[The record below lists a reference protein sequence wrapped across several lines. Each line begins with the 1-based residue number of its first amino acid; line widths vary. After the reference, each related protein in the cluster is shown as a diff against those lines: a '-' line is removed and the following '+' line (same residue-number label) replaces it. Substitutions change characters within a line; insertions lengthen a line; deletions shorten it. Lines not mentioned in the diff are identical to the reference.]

1 MFSFGAKEP
10 KLTPKEQTRKWTR
23 ELKREQRGL
32 DRQIGSECPR
42 PALLSPN
49 AGRLIA
55 VRRHLS
61 WHRPRPPG
69 RHGGPAWPPRR
80 FIMAVDPTG
89 RRAYSPWQP
98 HALAACWPSRLPGA
112 AQVGRALSCDVR
124 RLQMARS
131 HAARVPA
138 TDAPPPSHRSS
149 FACLCVCASARP
161 RPRAGIE
168 REEAKIQRE
177 IKKAAKAKP
186 ANMAVIKT
194 LAKELV
200 RSRKAKERIYTSRA
214 TLNSVSMQLQNQLAM
229 ATMAGAISK
238 STEIMTSMG
247 RLVSAPAIAETMRN
261 MAREMERAGL
271 IEEMMEDT
279 MEMMDD
285 DDVEDEA
292 EEEVAKTI
300 AEIVGADFA
309 GVAAAPSAAPAVAAK
324 PAAEAEA
331 PAKVE
336 EGEEDMAA
344 LRARL
349 EAL

>member
-1 MFSFGAKEP
+1 MFSFGPKEE

-32 DRQIGSECPR
+32 DRQIGS
-42 PALLSPN
+42 
-49 AGRLIA
+49 
-55 VRRHLS
+55 
-61 WHRPRPPG
+61 
-69 RHGGPAWPPRR
+69 
-80 FIMAVDPTG
+80 
-89 RRAYSPWQP
+89 
-98 HALAACWPSRLPGA
+98 
-112 AQVGRALSCDVR
+112 
-124 RLQMARS
+124 
-131 HAARVPA
+131 
-138 TDAPPPSHRSS
+138 
-149 FACLCVCASARP
+149 
-161 RPRAGIE
+161 IE

-177 IKKAAKAKP
+177 IKKAARAKP
-186 ANMAVIKT
+186 PNMTVINT

-238 STEIMTSMG
+238 STEIMTAMG
-247 RLVSAPAIAETMRN
+247 KLVSAPAIAMTMRN

-279 MEMMDD
+279 MEMMDGD
-285 DDVEDEA
+285 EVEEEA

-309 GVAAAPSAAPAVAAK
+309 GVAAAPTGAPAVAAK
-324 PAAEAEA
+324 PAAAAEA